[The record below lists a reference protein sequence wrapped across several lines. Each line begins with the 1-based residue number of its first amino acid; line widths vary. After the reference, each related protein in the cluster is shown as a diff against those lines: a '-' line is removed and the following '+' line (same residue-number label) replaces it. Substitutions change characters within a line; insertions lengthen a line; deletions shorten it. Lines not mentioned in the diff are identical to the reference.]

1 MRTDIKKILES
12 FDNILN
18 ENKSLVNEAAFES
31 PVDNTSVNSPF
42 GPRWGRQHTGVDLA
56 ANAANVKSPADGV
69 VEIAAIKNDD
79 CGGTITINH
88 ADGFK
93 TGYCHMQKISVQPG
107 QRVSQGD
114 VIGISGG
121 GANDV
126 GRGRSDGRHL
136 HFTLRKNGQLV
147 NPMDYIDKEGIN
159 LTGPVPD
166 SSSTSGSTSGASEDA
181 YKYAS
186 TGQSNQTQSAGQYAS
201 VVGNVKSIQGVME
214 KKNIQN
220 MNKDKNIEK
229 ILELYQSILETS
241 RLNEVSSSSDE
252 LFGGGNV
259 KIPSDGAHAG
269 QSGWQSSNAWDIK
282 ADVGAPVYALAD
294 GVAQTFSDYGKNVT
308 KTQGKKLY
316 GQSFTV
322 KSDNGLPSIYYTH
335 LEGSP
340 VTKGSKIQCG
350 QFLGYIMDFPNS
362 SYDHVHIGVESGNI
376 RQFLNDDGTIK
387 CAKGQKISGSEI
399 GSGPS
404 SDDSI
409 SSSSA
414 SEDAYNFATSSQ
426 SSQSSK
432 TSVPKYAEVV
442 GDIKSTI
449 GLFEQRNFGKNVSN
463 RYGRVIIPKDDN
475 SKIKSPISGKINN
488 TKYFSGCNN
497 QVTIE
502 NNDGG
507 TVYLQFCGISNPR
520 VRNNQSISV
529 GDVLGNTD
537 TDVEVIM
544 YDSRWNRINIPDKD
558 LKIDKKEKEKELDVE
573 KKKQSAEPEYYDPFM
588 AAILG
593 LPGKLFQDKYDK
605 SGNRTEK
612 RFGGV
617 ADKQPVDPWVLNF
630 LKDPFKRKKV
640 NENIE
645 KIKKLL

>member
-1 MRTDIKKILES
+1 
-12 FDNILN
+12 
-18 ENKSLVNEAAFES
+18 
-31 PVDNTSVNSPF
+31 
-42 GPRWGRQHTGVDLA
+42 
-56 ANAANVKSPADGV
+56 
-69 VEIAAIKNDD
+69 
-79 CGGTITINH
+79 
-88 ADGFK
+88 
-93 TGYCHMQKISVQPG
+93 
-107 QRVSQGD
+107 
-114 VIGISGG
+114 
-121 GANDV
+121 
-126 GRGRSDGRHL
+126 
-136 HFTLRKNGQLV
+136 
-147 NPMDYIDKEGIN
+147 MDYIDKEGIN
-159 LTGPVPD
+159 LTGPVPT
-166 SSSTSGSTSGASEDA
+166 STTSGTTSSTSGASEDA

-186 TGQSNQTQSAGQYAS
+186 TGQSNQTQSVGQYAS
-201 VVGNVKSIQGVME
+201 VVGNVKSIQGIME

-426 SSQSSK
+426 SSKSSK

-475 SKIKSPISGKINN
+475 SKIKAPISGKINN

-558 LKIDKKEKEKELDVE
+558 LKIDKKEKEKELDIE

>member
-18 ENKSLVNEAAFES
+18 ENKSFVNEAAFES

-42 GPRWGRQHTGVDLA
+42 GPRWGRKHTGVDLA

-114 VIGISGG
+114 VIGVSGG

-159 LTGPVPD
+159 LKGPVP
-166 SSSTSGSTSGASEDA
+166 TSGTTSSSTSGASEDA
-181 YKYAS
+181 YNYATTDKS
-186 TGQSNQTQSAGQYAS
+186 TQTSRPQYA
-201 VVGNVKSIQGVME
+201 
-214 KKNIQN
+214 
-220 MNKDKNIEK
+220 
-229 ILELYQSILETS
+229 
-241 RLNEVSSSSDE
+241 
-252 LFGGGNV
+252 
-259 KIPSDGAHAG
+259 A
-269 QSGWQSSNAWDIK
+269 
-282 ADVGAPVYALAD
+282 
-294 GVAQTFSDYGKNVT
+294 
-308 KTQGKKLY
+308 
-316 GQSFTV
+316 
-322 KSDNGLPSIYYTH
+322 
-335 LEGSP
+335 
-340 VTKGSKIQCG
+340 
-350 QFLGYIMDFPNS
+350 
-362 SYDHVHIGVESGNI
+362 
-376 RQFLNDDGTIK
+376 
-387 CAKGQKISGSEI
+387 
-399 GSGPS
+399 
-404 SDDSI
+404 
-409 SSSSA
+409 
-414 SEDAYNFATSSQ
+414 
-426 SSQSSK
+426 
-432 TSVPKYAEVV
+432 VV
-442 GDIKSTI
+442 GDVKSAQ
-449 GLFEQRNFGKNVSN
+449 GLSEQRNFGKNVSN

-475 SKIKSPISGKINN
+475 SKIKAPISGKINN
-488 TKYFSGCNN
+488 TKYFSSCNN

-502 NNDGG
+502 NNDNG

-520 VRNNQSISV
+520 VRNNQSVNV

-537 TDVEVIM
+537 TDVEVLM

-558 LKIDKKEKEKELDVE
+558 LRIDKKEKELDVE
-573 KKKQSAEPEYYDPFM
+573 KKKQSTEPEYYDPFM

-593 LPGKLFQDKYDK
+593 APGKLFQDRYDK
-605 SGNRTEK
+605 EGNRTEK

>member
-107 QRVSQGD
+107 QRVAQGD

-121 GANDV
+121 GAGDV

-159 LTGPVPD
+159 LTGPVPT
-166 SSSTSGSTSGASEDA
+166 STTSGSTSGASEDA
-181 YKYAS
+181 YNYANS
-186 TGQSNQTQSAGQYAS
+186 SQSSQSTQSSRPQYAA
-201 VVGNVKSIQGVME
+201 VVGDVKSSQGLTE
-214 KKNIQN
+214 KKNIEN
-220 MNKDKNIEK
+220 MNKDNNIQK
-229 ILELYQSILETS
+229 ILELYQLMLNTS
-241 RLNEVSSSSDE
+241 HLNEVSSSSDE
-252 LFGGGNV
+252 LLGGGNV
-259 KIPSDGAHAG
+259 KIPVDGAHAG

-282 ADVGAPVYALAD
+282 GNVGAPVYALAD
-294 GVAQTFSDYGKNVT
+294 GVAQTFSDYGRSVT

-340 VTKGSKIQCG
+340 VSKGSKIECG
-350 QFLGYIMDFPNS
+350 QFLGYIMDFPDS

-387 CAKGQKISGSEI
+387 CAKGQKISGTEI
-399 GSGPS
+399 GDSPS
-404 SDDSI
+404 SDFSND
-409 SSSSA
+409 SSSA
-414 SEDAYNFATSSQ
+414 SEEAYNFATSGQ
-426 SSQSSK
+426 STKPSR
-432 TSVPKYAEVV
+432 PKYAEVV
-442 GDIKSTI
+442 GDVKSAK
-449 GLFEQRNFGKNVSN
+449 GLYEQRNFGKNVSN

-475 SKIKSPISGKINN
+475 PKIKAPISGKINN
-488 TKYFSGCNN
+488 SKYFSSCAN

-502 NNDGG
+502 NNDNG
-507 TVYLQFCGISNPR
+507 TVYLQFCGISSPR
-520 VRNNQSISV
+520 VRNNQSVSP

-537 TDVEVIM
+537 TDVEVLM
-544 YDSRWNRINIPDKD
+544 YDGRWNRINIPEKD
-558 LKIDKKEKEKELDVE
+558 LKITKSEKESDVEE
-573 KKKQSAEPEYYDPFM
+573 KKKKSSEPEYYDPLM

-593 LPGKLFQDKYDK
+593 APSKLFQDKYDK
-605 SGNRTEK
+605 EGNRTEK

-617 ADKQPVDPWVLNF
+617 ADKKEVDPWVLNF